1 MRISGKSA
9 LHPQMP
15 RRVEACWA
23 SSFHRYTSLG
33 HKGGKL
39 LHARPSSRVPIDCG
53 RVGRGRM
60 ERSITAPSGESK
72 RLGTEYN

>member
-53 RVGRGRM
+53 RVGLGRM
-60 ERSITAPSGESK
+60 ETFNHSAFWGIEA
-72 RLGTEYN
+72 LGYRI